1 MRRTYINK
9 LFILT
14 LACSFLFITFIP
26 NSAASAGR
34 KNQTPWWTLKK
45 HWDNSV
51 TKDDKLCLEY
61 ISRVGPYVYT
71 VPHRTPIRKVAVL
84 PPLHTNR
91 YAIKSLGY
99 FEKDVLFNMK
109 EMEEEF
115 LMTPKKWE
123 ITKSHSQTYEVLMKK
138 GLYDEYS
145 AWVESFIAYRKIDQ
159 DVLFKMKNALDV
171 DTFLLFLIG
180 KDIPGATSEL
190 IDSQAWAQDR
200 FGFLNAY
207 LLNADNG
214 KIRWEYGEPLIS
226 EGQYTRTRW
235 RGVYKGI
242 FKNMPIE

>member
-1 MRRTYINK
+1 MKKLVTIMMLITYCFATN
-9 LFILT
+9 
-14 LACSFLFITFIP
+14 AY
-26 NSAASAGR
+26 AGR
-34 KNQTPWWTLKK
+34 KDQTPWWTLKK
-45 HWDNSV
+45 HWDKSV
-51 TKDDKLCLEY
+51 AKDDKLSLEY
-61 ISRVGPYVYT
+61 MSRVGQYEYT
-71 VPHRTPIRKVAVL
+71 VSQKPPIRKVAVL

-91 YAIKSLGY
+91 FAIKSLGY
-99 FEKDVLFNMK
+99 FEKDVLFNME
-109 EMEEEF
+109 EMENEF
-115 LMTPKKWE
+115 LMEPKKWVV
-123 ITKSHSQTYEVLMKK
+123 TKSHSQTYEVLMKK

-159 DVLFKMKNALDV
+159 DVLSKMKNALDV

-214 KIRWEYGEPLIS
+214 KIRWEYGEPLKS

-235 RGVYKGI
+235 RGEYKTI
-242 FKNMPIE
+242 FKTMPIE